1 MTYAI
6 RYQPEAEEDIEQ
18 AVTWYEKERA
28 GLGSDFIDDL
38 ADAEVLLAEVDNRV
52 HKHRLE

>member
-38 ADAEVLLAEVDNRV
+38 ADAEALLFDNPRCS
-52 HKHRLE
+52 